1 MGKFY
6 DAAISLLDWL
16 AKDGTTLQGI
26 AAMPTNTMIMRIG
39 KSSFETGKVDDIV
52 KVFSV
57 QRQCSIVYV
66 KSCQQ
71 LSIEEKICML

>member
-16 AKDGTTLQGI
+16 TKDGTTLQGI
-26 AAMPTNTMIMRIG
+26 ATMPNTMIMRIG

-52 KVFSV
+52 KVFSDNA
-57 QRQCSIVYV
+57 
-66 KSCQQ
+66 KWF
-71 LSIEEKICML
+71 M